1 MNLKDRIRKYA
12 NLIVNTGL
20 GINPKDVLV
29 IRAPVENYE
38 FVRVLA
44 EEAYKAGA
52 KDVKTNFRDIKL
64 SALRFENVAEE
75 VLTDI
80 PQYFIDEQNHFVDNN
95 YKLIALIGEDPNGL
109 KGLDPQ
115 KLMAAGKAQ
124 SQALK
129 HFAAE
134 QMRNKVSWCVV
145 GAPTKAWARMI
156 FEDMD
161 DELAVEKLWELILDV
176 SRVDEDPVK
185 NWEAHIKLMGENA
198 DFLNEN
204 KFTKLKIKSSNG
216 TDLEVGLP
224 ESYVFQACG
233 EDNLRGER
241 FVANIPTE
249 EVFSMPHRDRVNGLV
264 YASKPLNYNGNV
276 IEDFWFKFKDGK
288 VVDFDAKKG
297 REILENMLNMD
308 EGARH
313 LGEVALVPYD
323 SPISNTNRLFFE
335 TLYDENAS
343 CHLALGKAYPTC
355 IENGD
360 KMSED
365 ELKKRGVND
374 SIIHVDFMFGYKD
387 TEIVGVRQDGKEV
400 LIFENG
406 NWAKK

>member
-64 SALRFENVAEE
+64 NALRFENVAEK

-156 FEDMD
+156 FEGMD

-360 KMSED
+360 QMSED

-387 TEIVGVRQDGKEV
+387 TEIVGVRQDGREV

>member
-64 SALRFENVAEE
+64 NALRFENVAEE

-156 FEDMD
+156 FEGID

-176 SRVDEDPVK
+176 SRVEEDPVK

>member
-64 SALRFENVAEE
+64 NALRFENVAEE

-156 FEDMD
+156 FEGID

-360 KMSED
+360 QMSED

-387 TEIVGVRQDGKEV
+387 TEIVGVRQDGREV

>member
-64 SALRFENVAEE
+64 NALRFENVAEE

-156 FEDMD
+156 FEGMD

-360 KMSED
+360 QMSED

-387 TEIVGVRQDGKEV
+387 TEIVGVRQDGREV